1 MLLGMGDAIPADK
14 SRLDAVAE
22 WITSPKNPGFARTQ
36 ANRIWFNLMGR
47 GLVDPVDDF
56 RATNPATH
64 PKLLDLLAGEFVA
77 HSYDVRH
84 MIRLIMNSQ
93 VYALSSDPNDTNAD
107 DELNYSHVVPR
118 RLSAEQL
125 LDAAHQV
132 MQVPAEFTGYDKG
145 IRAVQLSGVRIPRKQ
160 QPTAADKF
168 LMTFGK
174 PPRLLVCECER
185 SNETS
190 LGQAFQLIS
199 GPEMA
204 RMLTDPDNRI
214 GKMMADNKS
223 DGRIIEELYLAA
235 LGRPPTSE
243 ESGALSD
250 HVSRAESRRAG
261 LEDAAWALLN
271 AKEFVLRK

>member
-1 MLLGMGDAIPADK
+1 MADPVPADQ
-14 SRLDAVAE
+14 SRLDAVAD

-36 ANRIWFNLMGR
+36 VNRIWFNLMGR

-64 PKLLDLLAGEFVA
+64 PELLERLAAEFAA
-77 HSYDVRH
+77 HGYDVRH
-84 MIRLIMNSQ
+84 IIRLIMNSRT
-93 VYALSSDPNDTNAD
+93 YALSSDPNDTNAD
-107 DELNYSHVVPR
+107 DDLNYSHEVPR
-118 RLSAEQL
+118 RLTAEQL

-132 MQVPAEFTGYDKG
+132 MQTPEEFTGYDEG
-145 IRAVQLSGVRIPRKQ
+145 IRAGQLPGVHIPRKQ
-160 QPTAADKF
+160 RPTAADQF
-168 LMTFGK
+168 LVTFGK

-204 RMLTDPDNRI
+204 RMLSAPDNRI
-214 GKMMADNKS
+214 GRMMAAGKS
-223 DGRIIEELYLAA
+223 DEQIIEELYLAA
-235 LGRPPTSE
+235 LSRLPTAK
-243 ESGALSD
+243 ESQAMCE
-250 HVSRAESRRAG
+250 HVTRAASRRDG
-261 LEDAAWALLN
+261 LEDVAWALLN